1 LFCYCSFYTGV
12 KKKVEKI
19 MSALHDWP
27 DAVFDHVLFPSEV
40 VAAFFEEVKEME
52 LEPEILPENN
62 RRRSSSGDKMK
73 LAEDPFTE
81 DELDYYPFLENN
93 PVEFQLRD
101 ELPLLEPG
109 MN

>member
-1 LFCYCSFYTGV
+1 
-12 KKKVEKI
+12 
-19 MSALHDWP
+19 
-27 DAVFDHVLFPSEV
+27 
-40 VAAFFEEVKEME
+40 
-52 LEPEILPENN
+52 
-62 RRRSSSGDKMK
+62 MK